1 MDHRPAATDGHH
13 EEGRALPDSPRE
25 RLVAALRDDRAPGR
39 PGPQG
44 TSSADGAGEDAPP
57 RLPPEDG
64 LEPVRRLG
72 GRSWLV
78 REARSG
84 EQFVL
89 RPCPQEPGPA
99 RDRSRAAFLSLA
111 VALGG
116 REEPCLVPVR
126 GLLGPASAPLGL
138 VEDFLPGGSLADR
151 IAEHGRL
158 APGEAGALLRDA
170 ATGVAVLH
178 ALGRCHGE
186 LSPCQVLFRGTGSAD
201 GAGLPAAVRAGR
213 GTGSPEDDVRDLGAL
228 GWAALTGRAPA
239 RGGPRVDLSLLCPGA
254 PPGLVRAV
262 EDALGDDPAARPTAA
277 GLAERIDRAPEPSPE
292 DPQVPA
298 GRRAPGGRRAL
309 DGRRARGG
317 RRATSGRRVRGGHEQ
332 GPERRRAVLV
342 AVAVAAMLLAGG
354 GAVLLP
360 SGDPGPAPAAVPEPA
375 TTDPGSAAGAE
386 PATTDPGSAAGAE
399 PATAGDPGSAAG
411 AEPATRGSP
420 GSAADPRRALRE
432 LVARR
437 GLALR
442 TGDAGLLDEVYAPG
456 AEAAAADR
464 DTIARVSGEF
474 RDLELE
480 VVGLRDAPA
489 GEGVRGTA
497 TLVAEVRV
505 DGYPGDPGAV
515 PSVAAAGHGWV
526 QTVRVRLVEGPQGW
540 RMAAVEPV
548 AGAGSAP
555 GRAPQDPERRAPEG
569 PGPERRD
576 PERQDPR
583 G

>member
-1 MDHRPAATDGHH
+1 MDHRPAAPDGHH
-13 EEGRALPDSPRE
+13 EEVRALPGSPRE

-39 PGPQG
+39 PGLQG
-44 TSSADGAGEDAPP
+44 TPSADGAGVDAPP

-151 IAEHGRL
+151 FAEHGRL
-158 APGEAGALLRDA
+158 APGEAGALLRDV

-186 LSPCQVLFRGTGSAD
+186 LSPRQVLFRSTGSTD
-201 GAGLPAAVRAGR
+201 GAGLPAAVRAGT

-254 PPGLVRAV
+254 APGLVRAV

-277 GLAERIDRAPEPSPE
+277 GLAERLDRAPEPSPE

-298 GRRAPGGRRAL
+298 GRRAPGGRRAP
-309 DGRRARGG
+309 DGRRALGG
-317 RRATSGRRVRGGHEQ
+317 RRATSGGRVCGGHEQ

-375 TTDPGSAAGAE
+375 TTDDPGRAADGSRPQRGTRTARRIRGGRCGSSWRGGVWRCAPATPGCWTRCTRPERRPRPRTGTPSPGRPGSS
-386 PATTDPGSAAGAE
+386 ATSSSRSSVSGTHRPEKGNGGRPPSWPRCGWT
-399 PATAGDPGSAAG
+399 ATR
-411 AEPATRGSP
+411 ATRGRSRP
-420 GSAADPRRALRE
+420 
-432 LVARR
+432 
-437 GLALR
+437 
-442 TGDAGLLDEVYAPG
+442 
-456 AEAAAADR
+456 
-464 DTIARVSGEF
+464 
-474 RDLELE
+474 
-480 VVGLRDAPA
+480 
-489 GEGVRGTA
+489 
-497 TLVAEVRV
+497 
-505 DGYPGDPGAV
+505 
-515 PSVAAAGHGWV
+515 
-526 QTVRVRLVEGPQGW
+526 
-540 RMAAVEPV
+540 
-548 AGAGSAP
+548 
-555 GRAPQDPERRAPEG
+555 
-569 PGPERRD
+569 
-576 PERQDPR
+576 
-583 G
+583 